1 MTHNCSIRRICH
13 LEERREWG
21 WGAGD
26 CRAGGFEY
34 HSFGHPGPPVMRTFV
49 GGMLCGPPAWVWTCE
64 LSSLYLTNTRRRNE
78 CAPGSQSLRLVQ
90 PVARVLEPRFL
101 LSWLATGDGP
111 CARVHANPRFFT
123 RWLQSLESEA
133 GAKFEGPLLARRE
146 FRAWEG
152 TVRSQESWLIRQIP
166 AWTRV
171 RMLWAPAPRQR
182 PEAVVAVPGRCS
194 GASRFLLRTPGA
206 RLGLAGQRC
215 GPFPQHPHGGGAVS
229 VPRTSLALG
238 LVGRQTLPRVSLSP
252 PTPSRNNQKLES
264 ATGACSPVGSRASRT
279 LSRSCARRLVCAS
292 WECPWHRDSHPRAY
306 SPFPR
311 NGVLLCRG

>member
-1 MTHNCSIRRICH
+1 MTHNGSIRRICH

-26 CRAGGFEY
+26 CRAGVFAY

-49 GGMLCGPPAWVWTCE
+49 GGVRCGPPARACTCE
-64 LSSLYLTNTRRRNE
+64 RASLYLTNTSRLNE

-111 CARVHANPRFFT
+111 CARVRASPRFFT

-133 GAKFEGPLLARRE
+133 GAKLEGPLLARRE

-152 TVRSQESWLIRQIP
+152 TVRSQESWLISQIP

-171 RMLWAPAPRQR
+171 RMLWAPVPRHR
-182 PEAVVAVPGRCS
+182 PEAVVAVPGR
-194 GASRFLLRTPGA
+194 
-206 RLGLAGQRC
+206 
-215 GPFPQHPHGGGAVS
+215 
-229 VPRTSLALG
+229 
-238 LVGRQTLPRVSLSP
+238 
-252 PTPSRNNQKLES
+252 
-264 ATGACSPVGSRASRT
+264 
-279 LSRSCARRLVCAS
+279 
-292 WECPWHRDSHPRAY
+292 
-306 SPFPR
+306 
-311 NGVLLCRG
+311 